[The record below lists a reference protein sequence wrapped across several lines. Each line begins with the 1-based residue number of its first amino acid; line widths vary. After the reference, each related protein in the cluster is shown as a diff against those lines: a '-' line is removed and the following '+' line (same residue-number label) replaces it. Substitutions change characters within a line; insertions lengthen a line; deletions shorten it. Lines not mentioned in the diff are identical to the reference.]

1 MALVI
6 VFMLGVVNFAL
17 HRAVLDCRHPV
28 LGHVPWQENRL
39 GGWVSLSVEFVM
51 LLISMAM
58 IDHGSVGWAW
68 GYAGYTLANVVGAWA
83 LLRGH
88 I

>member
-6 VFMLGVVNFAL
+6 VFMLGVANFAL

-28 LGHVPWQENRL
+28 LGHVPWQEYRL
-39 GGWVSLSVEFVM
+39 GGWFSLGVEYVM

-58 IDHGSVGWAW
+58 IERAHA
-68 GYAGYTLANVVGAWA
+68 
-83 LLRGH
+83 
-88 I
+88 